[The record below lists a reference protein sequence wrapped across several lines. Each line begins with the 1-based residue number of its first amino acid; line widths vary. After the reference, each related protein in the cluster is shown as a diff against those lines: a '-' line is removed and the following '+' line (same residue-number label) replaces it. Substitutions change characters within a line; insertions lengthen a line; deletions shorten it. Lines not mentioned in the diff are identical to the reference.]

1 MRKQLDITLPIYM
14 EQQLNQWVYGR
25 LSAAD
30 RKEIEKIIPCGKPGN
45 VVITRLKG
53 FQEWGNTVEKEEM
66 EETNMKMIKAIVR
79 PEKSE
84 DVLDALLAGGFA
96 AATKMSVL
104 GRGKQKGLKV
114 GDTYYDEIPKELI
127 MLVVEDKD
135 VDKVLKVIVENARV
149 DKNGT
154 YGDGKIFVSDVERAI
169 TISSGKD
176 EL

>member
-1 MRKQLDITLPIYM
+1 M
-14 EQQLNQWVYGR
+14 E
-25 LSAAD
+25 D
-30 RKEIEKIIPCGKPGN
+30 
-45 VVITRLKG
+45 
-53 FQEWGNTVEKEEM
+53 
-66 EETNMKMIKAIVR
+66 TNMKMIKAIVR

-127 MLVVEDKD
+127 MLVVEDGD

>member
-1 MRKQLDITLPIYM
+1 
-14 EQQLNQWVYGR
+14 
-25 LSAAD
+25 
-30 RKEIEKIIPCGKPGN
+30 
-45 VVITRLKG
+45 
-53 FQEWGNTVEKEEM
+53 
-66 EETNMKMIKAIVR
+66 MKMIKAIVR

-84 DVLDALLAGGFA
+84 DVLDALLAGRFCSSNQNERA
-96 AATKMSVL
+96 WTW
-104 GRGKQKGLKV
+104 KQKGLKV

-127 MLVVEDKD
+127 MLVVEDGD

>member
-1 MRKQLDITLPIYM
+1 MNNKQ
-14 EQQLNQWVYGR
+14 
-25 LSAAD
+25 
-30 RKEIEKIIPCGKPGN
+30 
-45 VVITRLKG
+45 
-53 FQEWGNTVEKEEM
+53 EEM

-154 YGDGKIFVSDVERAI
+154 YGDGKIFVYNVQNVIKVRTGEEGVDALQGE
-169 TISSGKD
+169 D
-176 EL
+176 FF

>member
-1 MRKQLDITLPIYM
+1 MNNKQ
-14 EQQLNQWVYGR
+14 
-25 LSAAD
+25 
-30 RKEIEKIIPCGKPGN
+30 
-45 VVITRLKG
+45 
-53 FQEWGNTVEKEEM
+53 EEM

-127 MLVVEDKD
+127 MLVVEDGD

-169 TISSGKD
+169 TIRYSCNWCIASNTFLAVCSGLSPDLKIVSVTGNTFPGW
-176 EL
+176 LSTKSPRSFQRSATQGPS

>member
-1 MRKQLDITLPIYM
+1 MNNKQ
-14 EQQLNQWVYGR
+14 
-25 LSAAD
+25 
-30 RKEIEKIIPCGKPGN
+30 
-45 VVITRLKG
+45 
-53 FQEWGNTVEKEEM
+53 EEM
-66 EETNMKMIKAIVR
+66 EDTNMKMIKAIVR

-84 DVLDALLAGGFA
+84 DVLDALLAAGFA

-154 YGDGKIFVSDVERAI
+154 YGDGKIFVYNVDKVVKVRTGEEDLDALKDVE
-169 TISSGKD
+169 
-176 EL
+176 

>member
-1 MRKQLDITLPIYM
+1 MNNKQ
-14 EQQLNQWVYGR
+14 
-25 LSAAD
+25 
-30 RKEIEKIIPCGKPGN
+30 
-45 VVITRLKG
+45 
-53 FQEWGNTVEKEEM
+53 EEM

-84 DVLDALLAGGFA
+84 DVPRCTACRRFCSSNQNERAWTWKTERF
-96 AATKMSVL
+96 
-104 GRGKQKGLKV
+104 KV

-127 MLVVEDKD
+127 MLVVEDGD

>member
-1 MRKQLDITLPIYM
+1 MNNKQ
-14 EQQLNQWVYGR
+14 
-25 LSAAD
+25 
-30 RKEIEKIIPCGKPGN
+30 
-45 VVITRLKG
+45 
-53 FQEWGNTVEKEEM
+53 EEM

-127 MLVVEDKD
+127 MLVVEDGD

-154 YGDGKIFVSDVERAI
+154 YGDGKFCQRCGACNHDQQWKRRVIGRRCRDERGNDYI
-169 TISSGKD
+169 KT
-176 EL
+176 

>member
-1 MRKQLDITLPIYM
+1 MNNKQ
-14 EQQLNQWVYGR
+14 
-25 LSAAD
+25 
-30 RKEIEKIIPCGKPGN
+30 
-45 VVITRLKG
+45 
-53 FQEWGNTVEKEEM
+53 EEM

-135 VDKVLKVIVENARV
+135 VDKVLKVIITSFIAAPPSYNSSFPLLIVIARS
-149 DKNGT
+149 T
-154 YGDGKIFVSDVERAI
+154 SLTKIFPSP
-169 TISSGKD
+169 
-176 EL
+176 

>member
-1 MRKQLDITLPIYM
+1 M
-14 EQQLNQWVYGR
+14 
-25 LSAAD
+25 
-30 RKEIEKIIPCGKPGN
+30 IE
-45 VVITRLKG
+45 ITRING
-53 FQEWGNTVEKEEM
+53 GNKHEDDKSDCQTG
-66 EETNMKMIKAIVR
+66 
-79 PEKSE
+79 KSE

-127 MLVVEDKD
+127 MLVVEDGD

-154 YGDGKIFVSDVERAI
+154 YGDGKILSAMWSVQSRSAVEKTSYR
-169 TISSGKD
+169 T
-176 EL
+176 EVPR

>member
-1 MRKQLDITLPIYM
+1 
-14 EQQLNQWVYGR
+14 
-25 LSAAD
+25 
-30 RKEIEKIIPCGKPGN
+30 
-45 VVITRLKG
+45 
-53 FQEWGNTVEKEEM
+53 
-66 EETNMKMIKAIVR
+66 MKMIKAIVR

-154 YGDGKIFVSDVERAI
+154 YGDGKIFVSDVETCDHDQQWKRRVI
-169 TISSGKD
+169 GRRCRNERGNDHIKTENVFSNEGGVRSSGISFHD
-176 EL
+176 DP

>member
-1 MRKQLDITLPIYM
+1 M
-14 EQQLNQWVYGR
+14 
-25 LSAAD
+25 
-30 RKEIEKIIPCGKPGN
+30 IE
-45 VVITRLKG
+45 ITRING
-53 FQEWGNTVEKEEM
+53 GNKHEDDKSDCHD
-66 EETNMKMIKAIVR
+66 

-84 DVLDALLAGGFA
+84 DVHDALLQA
-96 AATKMSVL
+96 VL
-104 GRGKQKGLKV
+104 QQQPKERAWTVENRKDLKV

-127 MLVVEDKD
+127 MLVVEDGD